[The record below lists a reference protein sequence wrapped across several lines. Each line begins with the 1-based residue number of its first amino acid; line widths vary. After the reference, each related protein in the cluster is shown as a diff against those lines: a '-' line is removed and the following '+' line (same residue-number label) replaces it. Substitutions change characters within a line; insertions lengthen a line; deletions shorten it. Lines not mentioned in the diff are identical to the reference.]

1 MATKL
6 LDAVTT
12 PTTGAASSFSS
23 PGSLYIRG
31 LNGGKVAIDISP
43 NEGDDDW
50 AMLIPPD
57 SLVAQCRLDVVGP
70 YRLRAR
76 LVKVTANTSCTV
88 TVEQDA

>member
-12 PTTGAASSFSS
+12 PTTGSASSFSA

-31 LNGGKVAIDISP
+31 LNGGKVAVDISP
-43 NEGDDDW
+43 DAGDDSW
-50 AMLIPPD
+50 GILIAPG
-57 SLVAQCRLDVVGP
+57 SLVAQCRLDIVGP

-76 LVKVTANTSCTV
+76 LTEVTAQTSCTV
-88 TVEQDA
+88 TVEQDP